1 VNGWSWLRI
10 LLPSWR
16 FFDSVALPLTLWLE
30 CDGSSREV
38 QFIHQHGLF
47 CNPRGNL
54 SLLLYSTLERLLVEL
69 AEEPVHPEQLTSYL
83 LVQNLAAH
91 QLEVGVAYR
100 FEIRDRE
107 HTLLRSPLYRKGAP

>member
-16 FFDSVALPLTLWLE
+16 FFDSVAAPLALWVE
-30 CDGSSREV
+30 SDGHWREV
-38 QFIHQHGLF
+38 LFPHEHGLF

-69 AEEPVHPEQLTSYL
+69 SEDPVNPEQLSSYL
-83 LVQNLAAH
+83 LVQNLAA
-91 QLEVGVAYR
+91 QNASEGEYR
-100 FEIRDRE
+100 FEVRDAE
-107 HTLLRSPLYRKGAP
+107 HVLVRSPLYTRAPT

>member
-1 VNGWSWLRI
+1 LRV

-16 FFDSVALPLTLWLE
+16 FFDSVAAPLALWVESAGAWHEVSLP
-30 CDGSSREV
+30 
-38 QFIHQHGLF
+38 HQHGLF

-69 AEEPVHPEQLTSYL
+69 AEEPVNPEQLTSYL
-83 LVQNLAAH
+83 LVQNLAARH
-91 QLEVGVAYR
+91 VGGGPYR

-107 HTLLRSPLYRKGAP
+107 QALLRSPTYAKGVS